1 MAKYLKVEGNAG
13 LVRDT
18 DTLAILNTNSSEYE
32 KYVAQRESLRLR
44 NEEMA
49 RQAAEINNL
58 KEDLSEIKQMLKALI
73 KG

>member
-1 MAKYLKVEGNAG
+1 MTKYLKVEGNDG

-18 DTLAILNTNSSEYE
+18 DTLAILNTNSSEYQ
-32 KYVAQRESLRLR
+32 KYVAQRESLRIR

>member
-1 MAKYLKVEGNAG
+1 MTKYLKVEGNDG

-18 DTLAILNTNSSEYE
+18 DTLAILNTNSSEYQ
-32 KYVAQRESLRLR
+32 KYVAQRESLRVR